1 MLVDI
6 HDKEVWV
13 HLGASSLVLYYIA
26 YLCAFG
32 NKTFT
37 FFKRVNL
44 LVLTARKMKNY
55 FDKVV
60 EWDKNLI
67 KKCQDKFG
75 WTDYQVVVISFA
87 KGFVIGAILL

>member
-1 MLVDI
+1 ML
-6 HDKEVWV
+6 
-13 HLGASSLVLYYIA
+13 LLLTVLYYIA
-26 YLCAFG
+26 HLCAFG
-32 NKTFT
+32 NKKVTFL
-37 FFKRVNL
+37 KRVNI
-44 LVLTARKMKNY
+44 LVQFFRAMKKY

>member
-1 MLVDI
+1 MTPNPGKMNI
-6 HDKEVWV
+6 KCP
-13 HLGASSLVLYYIA
+13 GVLA
-26 YLCAFG
+26 GKGKA
-32 NKTFT
+32 
-37 FFKRVNL
+37 
-44 LVLTARKMKNY
+44 A

-60 EWDKNLI
+60 EWDKKLI

>member
-1 MLVDI
+1 MGLP
-6 HDKEVWV
+6 DK
-13 HLGASSLVLYYIA
+13 AQKA
-26 YLCAFG
+26 
-32 NKTFT
+32 
-37 FFKRVNL
+37 
-44 LVLTARKMKNY
+44 

-87 KGFVIGAILL
+87 KGFIIGAILL

>member
-1 MLVDI
+1 MNKI
-6 HDKEVWV
+6 K
-13 HLGASSLVLYYIA
+13 GA
-26 YLCAFG
+26 
-32 NKTFT
+32 
-37 FFKRVNL
+37 
-44 LVLTARKMKNY
+44 

-75 WTDYQVVVISFA
+75 GPDYQVVVISFA

>member
-1 MLVDI
+1 MGLP
-6 HDKEVWV
+6 DK
-13 HLGASSLVLYYIA
+13 AQKA
-26 YLCAFG
+26 
-32 NKTFT
+32 
-37 FFKRVNL
+37 
-44 LVLTARKMKNY
+44 

-60 EWDKNLI
+60 ERDKNLI